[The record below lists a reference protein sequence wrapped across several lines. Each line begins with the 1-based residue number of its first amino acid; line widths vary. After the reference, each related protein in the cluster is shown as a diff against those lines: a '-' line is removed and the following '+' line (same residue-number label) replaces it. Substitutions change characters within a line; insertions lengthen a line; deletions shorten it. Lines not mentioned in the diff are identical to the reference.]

1 MILMRR
7 ADHRGLFIV
16 AAEISTLTVLQ
27 HDPYRRRGHSGV
39 PTVQRVDVVGAFET
53 ARISRCLQ
61 TDTAPH
67 RLN

>member
-16 AAEISTLTVLQ
+16 AAEIFTLTILPR
-27 HDPYRRRGHSGV
+27 DPPHGRGRSGV
-39 PTVQRVDVVGAFET
+39 PTMECMNVVGAFET

-61 TDTAPH
+61 TDTPPH